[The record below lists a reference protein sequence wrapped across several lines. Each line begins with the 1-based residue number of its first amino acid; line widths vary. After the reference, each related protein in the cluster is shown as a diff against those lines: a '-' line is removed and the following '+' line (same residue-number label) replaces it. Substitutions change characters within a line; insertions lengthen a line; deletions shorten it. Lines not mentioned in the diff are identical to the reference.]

1 MRSPQVRFA
10 IVLLLLVLVE
20 GSCTTVMVLSNSA
33 TATFQRTATGCSITV
48 SQPAYSTAPKDLLAH
63 ASLLSATSD
72 QLTFTSKDDDYRI
85 FFTKKAPVTSNPVTV
100 YGSQSLSLPIKFTA
114 KACSTVLS
122 ECKYDFQ
129 VTDVQTGSVCD
140 PVVHITK

>member
-63 ASLLSATSD
+63 AWLLSATAD
-72 QLTFTSKDDDYRI
+72 QLTFQSKDDDYSI
-85 FFTKKAPVTSNPVTV
+85 SFPGGSPVSSTSVMVPAK
-100 YGSQSLSLPIKFTA
+100 GSQNLPIKFTA
-114 KACSTVLS
+114 KVCSTFHS
-122 ECKYDFQ
+122 ECTYTFQ
-129 VTDVQTGSVCD
+129 VTDMQTGSVCD